1 VVPVA
6 LLCDKLHAV
15 VIGAGNVGTRK
26 ARTLFD
32 GGARVTVISITA
44 TEEMM
49 DLARSND
56 RVTLMLRPY
65 AGKSDLAS
73 CDIVIAATESVE
85 TNLGIATD
93 AAELHRLV
101 SIVNSPLEGSFTS
114 MAIHRHENI
123 TVGVTAGRAPRE
135 AVRVRDALAERFAE
149 IVGVSR

>member
-1 VVPVA
+1 MVPVA

-26 ARTLFD
+26 TRTLFD
-32 GGARVTVISITA
+32 GGARVNVISITA

-73 CDIVIAATESVE
+73 CDIVVAATESVE
-85 TNLGIATD
+85 TNLAIAKD

-101 SIVNSPLEGSFTS
+101 SVVNSPLDGSFTS
-114 MAIHRHENI
+114 MAIHRHDNLTI
-123 TVGVTAGRAPRE
+123 GVTAGRSPRE
-135 AVRVRDALAERFAE
+135 AVRIRDAIAEHFAE
-149 IVGVSR
+149 IAGESR